1 MDANDWLEKGF
12 ALGNINSPTKHQD
25 ALNAFEKALSIDP
38 TLITAWIYKGL
49 ALANLGRHHDS
60 LDAFEKALSIDP
72 KLSMAWY
79 YRGIALYSLSRFQN
93 ALDSYE
99 NALVIDPKLESAWCN
114 KGTTLINLGKYEE
127 SLIAIEKA
135 LSIDSNDS
143 IAWNSKGVALI
154 NLGRNEEA
162 VMAFEKAISIN
173 PRYVKA
179 INSKTTA
186 LANLGRPDHSR
197 MICRKCHADL
207 RDWKLNVY
215 DTNDPQKINKPVQVI
230 LGTTCT
236 YCGDVI
242 ADINWIVS
250 IFKVT
255 NDENG
260 AKGILN
266 LLPIIDT
273 LLFNGYTIPED
284 LSRII
289 APVIRDWLFEQ
300 YDRES
305 GGRYS
310 QSHLKADCDV
320 AYDIRNGSV
329 IWRLD

>member
-1 MDANDWLEKGF
+1 M
-12 ALGNINSPTKHQD
+12 
-25 ALNAFEKALSIDP
+25 
-38 TLITAWIYKGL
+38 
-49 ALANLGRHHDS
+49 
-60 LDAFEKALSIDP
+60 
-72 KLSMAWY
+72 
-79 YRGIALYSLSRFQN
+79 
-93 ALDSYE
+93 
-99 NALVIDPKLESAWCN
+99 
-114 KGTTLINLGKYEE
+114 
-127 SLIAIEKA
+127 
-135 LSIDSNDS
+135 
-143 IAWNSKGVALI
+143 
-154 NLGRNEEA
+154 
-162 VMAFEKAISIN
+162 
-173 PRYVKA
+173 
-179 INSKTTA
+179 
-186 LANLGRPDHSR
+186 
-197 MICRKCHADL
+197 
-207 RDWKLNVY
+207 
-215 DTNDPQKINKPVQVI
+215 I